1 MLDHSTHLQATRS
14 LFALLVAGAL
24 LSMPAAAGSGSSR
37 GGVSPG
43 PTSPSATDP
52 FLITSIVKVA
62 VVSVDLE
69 KQTFAVRDLTSETLH
84 EIQVTEELE
93 IKARRKKEFDGR
105 RDLTLADLEPGQKLR
120 LKVRDADGAVLH
132 VRVEARSGT

>member
-1 MLDHSTHLQATRS
+1 MFDPDNRSPIQRWLLIALVTAAVSAPMVAAT
-14 LFALLVAGAL
+14 
-24 LSMPAAAGSGSSR
+24 SGSSR

-62 VVSVDLE
+62 VVAVDLE
-69 KQTFAVRDLTSETLH
+69 KRTFSVRDLESEKLH
-84 EIQVTEELE
+84 EILVTEELE

-105 RDLTLADLEPGQKLR
+105 RDLTLADLEPGQMLR

-132 VRVEARSGT
+132 VRVEARSDT